1 MITLSILNQEE
12 RKKILEASFRVL
24 AETGVQIDHPEV
36 FRKLNEAGCRGDEE
50 KNRIFFPRKVVEEK
64 VKLCPS
70 QVRFA
75 DRQEGI
81 FKAEPGGPCVFW
93 TGNALNITREKE
105 TRPIRAEDFAAFC
118 RVIDALPHVDGIVG
132 TNLSE
137 YPPGA
142 KDFVGFRV
150 MMENSRKHL
159 RPCIYTPQGVAIII
173 EMAQAY
179 LAEIG
184 EDLRSRPIVSTGYT
198 IVSPLHWTREGLDVY
213 VRSAG
218 YGLPATVNSECISG
232 ATSPVTLAGT
242 LVLANAEALSGIVIN
257 QVLEPGRPVIYNLGF
272 SHVMDMRTAEPTTGA
287 PENGLLAAAGA
298 AFARDLNLPSAA
310 WHCSDAS
317 GVDSQSA
324 FEHALVGLV
333 QLLGG
338 ANIIWGAGNLEFTRA
353 ISHVQAV
360 IDNEIIYGAKR
371 VQRGIEVSE
380 ETLALDLIQEFQ
392 SSANYL
398 GSDLTL
404 KHFRQEL
411 TSFTLANRHRRSE
424 WERRGAKSLE
434 EAARE
439 QVEKILAKPR
449 EDFGDGKAL
458 EKVRAIE
465 QKWLEKVGE

>member
-1 MITLSILNQEE
+1 MITLSILTPDE

-24 AETGVQIDHPEV
+24 EETGVQIDHPEV
-36 FRKLNEAGCRGDEE
+36 FRKLGEAGCRGDEE
-50 KNRIFFPRKVVEEK
+50 KKRIFFPRNVVEEK
-64 VKLCPS
+64 AKLCPS

-75 DRQEGI
+75 DRKGGL
-81 FKAEPGGPCVFW
+81 FTAEPGGPCVFW
-93 TGNALNITREKE
+93 TGNALNITRGKE
-105 TRPIRAEDFAAFC
+105 TRPIREEDFAAFC
-118 RVIDALPHVDGIVG
+118 RVIDALPHIDGVVG

-150 MMENSRKHL
+150 MMENTRKHL
-159 RPCIYTPQGVAIII
+159 RPCIYTPQGVAVII

-179 LAEIG
+179 LAETG

-218 YGLPATVNSECISG
+218 YGMPATINSECISG

-298 AFARDLNLPSAA
+298 AFARDLKLPSAA
-310 WHCSDAS
+310 WHCSDS
-317 GVDSQSA
+317 SCVDSQSA

-353 ISHVQAV
+353 ISLEQAV
-360 IDNEIIYGAKR
+360 IDNEIIYGAQR
-371 VQRGIEVSE
+371 VTAGNRGFGGDPGPRSHPGISILPKLLRIRPDAEAFSPG
-380 ETLALDLIQEFQ
+380 TDFLHPGQPP
-392 SSANYL
+392 SAERMGKAGGEIAG
-398 GSDLTL
+398 GSG
-404 KHFRQEL
+404 
-411 TSFTLANRHRRSE
+411 S
-424 WERRGAKSLE
+424 GASGE
-434 EAARE
+434 NPREAAGRPRRRQSPGKSPGHRE
-439 QVEKILAKPR
+439 EMA
-449 EDFGDGKAL
+449 G
-458 EKVRAIE
+458 
-465 QKWLEKVGE
+465 

>member
-1 MITLSILNQEE
+1 MITLSILNQDE

-24 AETGVQIDHPEV
+24 EETGVQIDHPEV
-36 FRKLNEAGCRGDEE
+36 FRKLCEAGCRGSEE
-50 KNRIFFPRKVVEEK
+50 NKRIFFPRRVVEEK

-75 DRQEGI
+75 DRKGG
-81 FKAEPGGPCVFW
+81 FFTAEPEGPSVFW
-93 TGNALNITREKE
+93 TGNALNITRGKE
-105 TRPIRAEDFAAFC
+105 TRPIREGDFAAFC
-118 RVIDALPHVDGIVG
+118 RVIDALPHIDGVVG

-150 MMENSRKHL
+150 MMENTRKHL

-179 LAEIG
+179 LAETG
-184 EDLRSRPIVSTGYT
+184 GDLRSRPIVSTGYT

-218 YGLPATVNSECISG
+218 YGMPATINSECIAG

-257 QVLEPGRPVIYNLGF
+257 QVLEPGRPVVYNLGF

-298 AFARDLNLPSAA
+298 AFARDLKLPSAA

-338 ANIIWGAGNLEFTRA
+338 ANVIWGAGNLEFTRA
-353 ISHVQAV
+353 ISLEQAV
-360 IDNEIIYGAKR
+360 IDNEIIYGAQR
-371 VQRGIEVSE
+371 VKRGIAVSE

-392 SSANYL
+392 SSPNYL

-404 KHFRQEL
+404 KHFRREL
-411 TSFTLANRHRRSE
+411 TSFTLASRHRRSE

-434 EAARE
+434 EAALE
-439 QVEKILAKPR
+439 QVEKILAKPP
-449 EDFGDGKAL
+449 EDRGDGRAL

-465 QKWLEKVGE
+465 RKWLDKITG